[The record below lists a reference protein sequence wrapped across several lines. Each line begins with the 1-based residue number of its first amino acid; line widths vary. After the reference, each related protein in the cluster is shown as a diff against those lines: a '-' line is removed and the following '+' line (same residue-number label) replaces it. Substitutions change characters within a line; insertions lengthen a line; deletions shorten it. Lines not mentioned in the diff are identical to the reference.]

1 MLNLKNK
8 ICIITGCNGYVGK
21 TIVKKLYSLGVKVIG
36 TDIIKKN
43 NKYLKYF
50 YKLDLN
56 KKIEIENFA
65 KLINRKFKKID
76 ILVNNA
82 SYVGTSNISKNNY
95 EKTFY
100 NEKFERLNLTN
111 TIYFTNLI
119 LKNLLKVPIN
129 GVV

>member
-1 MLNLKNK
+1 MLNLRNK
-8 ICIITGCNGYVGK
+8 VCIITGCNGYVGK

-82 SYVGTSNISKNNY
+82 SYVGTSNIGKNNY
-95 EKTFY
+95 
-100 NEKFERLNLTN
+100 
-111 TIYFTNLI
+111 
-119 LKNLLKVPIN
+119 
-129 GVV
+129 

>member
-1 MLNLKNK
+1 MLNLRNK
-8 ICIITGCNGYVGK
+8 VCIITGCNGYVGK

-56 KKIEIENFA
+56 NKIEIENFA

-82 SYVGTSNISKNNY
+82 SYVGTSNISKNNH

-119 LKNLLKVPIN
+119 LPPLHVSMNNK
-129 GVV
+129 